1 MTKGPM
7 EPWVANTMDTPQRTS
22 IQDKD
27 NQHDS
32 YNEYNFLRF
41 SIFQRNQ
48 DRTSTDNLIK
58 ISDFEQKDQ
67 DLVTIEPPQVL

>member
-32 YNEYNFLRF
+32 YNENNFLRF